1 MLKEQTKPQFPKPL
15 TPIDKIYVDS
25 GELTRLYRLWGE
37 SVVARVTA
45 KVQEKGGGPIGIG
58 FLNSAEFKLICEMLD
73 WNPDWARTQLEPFA
87 GTNRKQA
94 ACQSIRRQ

>member
-58 FLNSAEFKLICEMLD
+58 FLNSDEFKLICEM
-73 WNPDWARTQLEPFA
+73 AK
-87 GTNRKQA
+87 GTKCGAMGFCIQY
-94 ACQSIRRQ
+94 STL